1 MLFYEIHSPTQTEI
15 MLHADHSIWQIIA
28 HGMIAFLFL
37 FRGVT
42 AIAKFSDHSAR
53 INSRGVPYSNL
64 VLAGGLVIMLMG
76 GAMVGLDYYA
86 WIGASML
93 ITFTLSANYIY
104 HNFWEME
111 GELANR
117 HLYTFFNNVAVMGG
131 LILVITSS

>member
-1 MLFYEIHSPTQTEI
+1 
-15 MLHADHSIWQIIA
+15 
-28 HGMIAFLFL
+28 MIALLFL

-42 AIAKFSDHSAR
+42 AIPKFKHHSAR
-53 INSRGVPYSNL
+53 IGSRGVPCPDL
-64 VLAGGLVIMLMG
+64 VLTGGLAMMLMG
-76 GAMVGLDYYA
+76 GAMVALDYYA

-93 ITFTLSANYIY
+93 IVFTLSANFLY

-131 LILVITSS
+131 LILVISD